1 MHLFISTGHHRCLLF
16 FCALFLLTGC
26 KETAVTNEPSDDLTE
41 ARSLYDTGIKYD
53 FDEQQK
59 RLGEI
64 YYHKAYD
71 IIKQDPTQD
80 WKLYEQAGYRY
91 SCLAYARGSLEEAMQ
106 IINDMIAKTEEYG
119 YYSPK
124 MMWSLY
130 IQMAAYQEALG
141 HYEESQE
148 TYLKAYQ
155 EMIKVGGGENKGIQ
169 TMLVSCANACVS
181 NLESGH
187 YDQAAMWLDKLDNEL
202 LAYDKAEN
210 RQDYEAEKYHGLSI
224 LYRVWL
230 LHWTGH
236 EKEAKSLYKTI
247 PDSLLQIYECMGTA
261 AAHLYYAGY
270 YSEAADMFE
279 RVDTTFNRDM
289 ELTIDMIASH
299 IKARYQSNRL
309 AGHTDE
315 ALSIADKAFD
325 ALDSAVVWK
334 NKDDA
339 AELAIIY
346 QTHQKELELEES
358 KAQARIRS
366 ILLYTALVV
375 ILLIAYLLMR
385 AIHFNRVLSEKNRKL
400 YEEIEQN
407 RLEQQHEMEQLQAA
421 PEATLTTEQQLYLH
435 LCTLMDEQQPYT
447 DENLNR
453 DILAQLLGTNSK
465 YVEQAIRQCSKG
477 ETVSDFINRY
487 RLEQVARL
495 LKETNDPIAL
505 IGEQCGIPSRA
516 TLARLFRN
524 TYGMTPTEYRDI

>member
-26 KETAVTNEPSDDLTE
+26 KDNALTDEPSDALTE
-41 ARSLYDTGIKYD
+41 ARSLYDTGYKYD
-53 FDEQQK
+53 FSEQK

-71 IIKQDPTQD
+71 IIKQDPSQD
-80 WKLYEQAGYRY
+80 WELYEQAGYRY
-91 SCLAYARGSLEEAMQ
+91 SCLAYARGNLQEATQ
-106 IINDMIAKTEEYG
+106 IISDMLAKTEEYG
-119 YYSPK
+119 YYSPE
-124 MMWSLY
+124 MMWALY
-130 IQMAAYQEALG
+130 IQMATYQESLMQHDEA
-141 HYEESQE
+141 QA

-155 EMIKVGGGENKGIQ
+155 EMLKIAGGENKGSHNMMV
-169 TMLVSCANACVS
+169 TCATLCTT

-187 YDQAAMWLDKLDNEL
+187 YDEAAIWIDRLDSELQAYKKADNRKDDQVVE
-202 LAYDKAEN
+202 YT
-210 RQDYEAEKYHGLSI
+210 GLTAI
-224 LYRVWL
+224 YRAWL
-230 LHWTGH
+230 LDGTGH
-236 EKEAKSLYKTI
+236 EKEAKAIFNSI
-247 PDSLLQIYECMGTA
+247 PDSCMNYYLCIGTA
-261 AAHLYYAGY
+261 PVYLYYCKH
-270 YSEAADMFE
+270 YSEAADMFA
-279 RVDTTFNRDM
+279 RLDTTFNRDIQ
-289 ELTIDMIASH
+289 LTLEKIGGIVR
-299 IKARYQSNRL
+299 ARYQSSRH
-309 AGHTDE
+309 AGRTEE
-315 ALSIADKAFD
+315 ALSIADMAFE
-325 ALDSAVVWK
+325 ALDSALVWQK
-334 NKDDA
+334 KDDA
-339 AELAIIY
+339 TELTIIY

-366 ILLYTALVV
+366 ILLYTSLVV
-375 ILLIAYLLMR
+375 ILLIAFLLLR

-400 YEEIEQN
+400 YDEIEQN

-421 PEATLTTEQQLYLH
+421 PEAALTTEQQLYRR
-435 LCTLMDEQQPYT
+435 LCTLMDEQKPYT

-487 RLEQVARL
+487 RLEKIARL
-495 LKETNDPIAL
+495 LKETDDPIAI